1 MGDLEIFAAGANID
15 EQALV
20 ARGLVK
26 GRFDRIKILGD
37 GELTKAVTVSAHAF
51 SKTAAEK
58 IQKAGGKVVLR
69 RRARSSRAAQA
80 VMSAIS
86 AFANIGKV
94 PELRRRILFTV
105 VLLAVYRIGVFVT
118 IPGVDRTVMNAVM
131 HKQGGGLL
139 GLFNMFSG
147 GALGNLSIFALG
159 IMPYVSASI
168 ILQLLTMVFKP
179 LDELRKEGEQG
190 QRKINQYTRYGTI
203 VLSLVQGFGIAMSL
217 EAMNNGDLSDPAA
230 VGDVV
235 THAGWGFRSM
245 SMLTLTTGTAFMMWV
260 GEQITERGIGN
271 GISLLIF
278 AGIVDGI
285 PDGVASYFAT
295 NKGNIQPL
303 NLAAVV
309 AIVLATVATIVFFE
323 RAQRRIPI
331 YYARRTVGRRVYGGQ
346 TAHLP
351 LRVNTSG
358 TIPPIFASSLAH
370 VSGDPRELQG
380 PRDVAA
386 PVDAPARRLGVQHVL
401 RVAHHLLLPLLHGG
415 HLPAG
420 RRGRQPEEAAG
431 VHPERS
437 SGQADGRL
445 HRLRAHAH
453 HLRRVALRRRRV
465 HRAEHHQPAVPRAL
479 PLGRH
484 LHHDRRRCRTRH
496 RRTRSK
502 LT

>member
-1 MGDLEIFAAGANID
+1 
-15 EQALV
+15 
-20 ARGLVK
+20 
-26 GRFDRIKILGD
+26 
-37 GELTKAVTVSAHAF
+37 
-51 SKTAAEK
+51 
-58 IQKAGGKVVLR
+58 
-69 RRARSSRAAQA
+69 
-80 VMSAIS
+80 MSAIS
-86 AFANIGKV
+86 AFSNIGKV

-118 IPGVDRTVMNAVM
+118 IPGVDRTVMAAVM
-131 HKQGGGLL
+131 HKQAGGLL

-147 GALGNLSIFALG
+147 GTLGNLSIFALG

-203 VLSLVQGFGIAMSL
+203 VLSLIQGFGIAMSL
-217 EAMNNGDLSDPAA
+217 EAMNNGDLSDSAA

-235 THAGWGFRSM
+235 THAGWGFRLM

-285 PDGVASYFAT
+285 PDGIASYFAT

-323 RAQRRIPI
+323 RAQRQIPI

-358 TIPPIFASSLAH
+358 TIPPIFASSLLMFPATLANFK
-370 VSGDPRELQG
+370 VPGMSALQSLLQRGDWAFNTFYVLLIIFFCHFYTAVTFQPV
-380 PRDVAA
+380 DVADNLKKQQA
-386 PVDAPARRLGVQHVL
+386 FIPSVRQGKQTADYIDYVLTRITFGGSLYVAVVCIVPSIISQQFHVPF
-401 RVAHHLLLPLLHGG
+401 RWGG
-415 HLPAG
+415 TSIMIVVG
-420 RRGRQPEEAAG
+420 
-431 VHPERS
+431 
-437 SGQADGRL
+437 
-445 HRLRAHAH
+445 
-453 HLRRVALRRRRV
+453 VALDTVNQIEAHLITRNYEGLSGGGGRTSRIRVRR
-465 HRAEHHQPAVPRAL
+465 
-479 PLGRH
+479 
-484 LHHDRRRCRTRH
+484 D
-496 RRTRSK
+496 
-502 LT
+502 